1 LCWGAGPLAKGH
13 RDYVVPFSFFRQ
25 TSSRRGKTLRSAGGS
40 QGLKVS
46 RSQGDRLFDLSTDNG
61 EAVRIDLNA
70 DVGEGATEAA
80 LEAELAL
87 IPHLTSV
94 NVACGGHAG
103 DRDTMA
109 RTIRAASV
117 HGVSVG
123 AHPGYIDRQTFGRR
137 PLALPHEVVRAMVAE
152 QVAALIAAAR
162 AQHVRVTH
170 VKPHGALYN
179 QAASD
184 LDLALAVAEAVR
196 EQSTTLCFVGLAG
209 SALLEAGRRAGLP
222 VAAEA
227 FVDRA
232 YTPEGSLVPRTEPGA
247 VLEGPEAAV
256 RQALAIVRGHY
267 VNATD
272 GSRIAIDADT
282 LCLHGDTT
290 GALAIAKAVRHAL
303 EAAHIRV
310 VALHD
315 PSR

>member
-1 LCWGAGPLAKGH
+1 
-13 RDYVVPFSFFRQ
+13 
-25 TSSRRGKTLRSAGGS
+25 
-40 QGLKVS
+40 
-46 RSQGDRLFDLSTDNG
+46 
-61 EAVRIDLNA
+61 VRIDLNA
-70 DVGEGATEAA
+70 DVGEGATDAA

-109 RTIRAASV
+109 RTIRAASA

-123 AHPGYIDRQTFGRR
+123 AHPGYIDRESFGRR
-137 PLALPHEVVRAMVAE
+137 ALSLPHEVVRSMVAE
-152 QVAALIAAAR
+152 QVATLIAVAT
-162 AQHVRVTH
+162 AQQVVVTH

-196 EQSTTLCFVGLAG
+196 EQSAALCFVGLAG
-209 SALLEAGRRAGLP
+209 SALLEAGRQAGLT

-232 YTPEGSLVPRTEPGA
+232 YRPEGSLVPRTEPGA
-247 VLEGPEAAV
+247 VLEQPEAAV
-256 RQALAIVRGHY
+256 RQALAIVQGHY
-267 VNATD
+267 VNAID

-282 LCLHGDTT
+282 LCLHSDTA
-290 GALAIAKAVRHAL
+290 GALAIAEAVRHAL
-303 EAAHIRV
+303 EAAHIHV
-310 VALHD
+310 VPLHD
-315 PSR
+315 RPR

>member
-1 LCWGAGPLAKGH
+1 LN
-13 RDYVVPFSFFRQ
+13 S
-25 TSSRRGKTLRSAGGS
+25 
-40 QGLKVS
+40 
-46 RSQGDRLFDLSTDNG
+46 
-61 EAVRIDLNA
+61 EASRIDLNA

-103 DRDTMA
+103 DSDTMA
-109 RTIRAASV
+109 RTIRAAGV

-137 PLALPHEVVRAMVAE
+137 RLALPHEVVRAMVAE
-152 QVAALIAAAR
+152 QVATLIAVAR
-162 AQHVRVTH
+162 VQHVRVTH

-256 RQALAIVRGHY
+256 RQALAIVQGHY

-272 GSRIAIDADT
+272 GSRVAIDADT
-282 LCLHGDTT
+282 LCLHGDTA

-303 EAAHIRV
+303 EAANIRL